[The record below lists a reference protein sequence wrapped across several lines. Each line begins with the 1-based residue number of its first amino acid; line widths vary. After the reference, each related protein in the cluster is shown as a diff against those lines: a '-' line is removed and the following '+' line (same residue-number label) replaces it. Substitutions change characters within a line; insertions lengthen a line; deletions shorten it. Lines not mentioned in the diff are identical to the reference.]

1 MVFQVGDSVRL
12 TTSPPY
18 LKTAEPMPI
27 MKPATIVPV
36 GSVGIILDRKPGG
49 YWAVR
54 FERGAYLLEEQY
66 LNVV

>member
-1 MVFQVGDSVRL
+1 MIFQVGDSVRL
-12 TTSPPY
+12 IASPPY

-36 GSVGIILDRKPGG
+36 GSIVVILDRKPGG

-54 FERGAYLLEEQY
+54 FDRGAYLLEEQY
-66 LNVV
+66 LSVL

>member
-1 MVFQVGDSVRL
+1 VVFQVGDSVRL
-12 TTSPPY
+12 ITSPPY

-36 GSVGIILDRKPGG
+36 GSVGVVLDRKPGG

-66 LNVV
+66 LNAL

>member
-12 TTSPPY
+12 VKSPPY

-27 MKPATIVPV
+27 MKPANVVPV
-36 GSVGIILDRKPGG
+36 GSEGVVLDRKPGG
-49 YWAVR
+49 YWAIR

-66 LNVV
+66 LSAL